1 MKKKTLSVLF
11 ALLLCWTSLISV
23 SAADTVSIQPR
34 WTGLSSISCS
44 LDHYNGLFSNAKV
57 SSTAMCKDTNHKVT
71 VTVTI
76 QKWNGSS
83 YENTDKSWVAG
94 PGTAATVD
102 KTFSLGTGNY
112 IAHAV
117 AVVTDSA
124 GRYVET
130 VTADSK
136 AIIKS

>member
-1 MKKKTLSVLF
+1 MKKKVLSVLF
-11 ALLLCWTSLISV
+11 ALLFCWTGLISV
-23 SAADTVSIQPR
+23 SAAGTVPIQPR
-34 WTGLSSISCS
+34 WAALNYIYCD
-44 LDHYNGLFSNAKV
+44 LDLYGGFFSNAKV
-57 SSTAMCKDTNHKVT
+57 SSTAMCKDANHKVT

-83 YENTDKSWVAG
+83 YENTDTSWTAG
-94 PGTAATVD
+94 PGMGATVD
-102 KTFSLGTGNY
+102 KTFSLGAGDY

-136 AIIKS
+136 AIVIT